1 MEAHR
6 EKGDGNTE
14 RGVGHSRDS
23 RGLIKK
29 PSALREDTF
38 SQILS
43 LRVRFKGKE
52 KEKKKE
58 PLCLSAI
65 RLRDLLELTHLI
77 LVNIL

>member
-1 MEAHR
+1 MQAHR

-43 LRVRFKGKE
+43 LRVRFKGKG
-52 KEKKKE
+52 KKKE